1 MTRSGRGSRSRNRS
15 AGRGLSL
22 SGSLRRR
29 ACGFRR
35 RWFICKEVE
44 KILCRTTLQHL
55 LLPWP
60 IFLPERRWDKTDGK
74 RCGDLLAREFDVDQV
89 HGDGKFVTG
98 EFTFFT
104 DIREVPNE
112 RMSVGEDRKG
122 CKEALTRCSPR

>member
-1 MTRSGRGSRSRNRS
+1 MRRSGSRGRSRS
-15 AGRGLSL
+15 AGRRLSL

-29 ACGFRR
+29 ARGFRR

-60 IFLPERRWDKTDGK
+60 IFLPERRRDKAEGK
-74 RCGDLLAREFDVDQV
+74 RCGDLLAGEFDVDQV

-98 EFTFFT
+98 EFTFFA
-104 DIREVPNE
+104 DVREVPT
-112 RMSVGEDRKG
+112 KG
-122 CKEALTRCSPR
+122 